1 MREAEA
7 NTYSIV
13 GRCGR
18 SGELGAA
25 VASAVPA
32 VGAICLYLKPGIG
45 AVSTQS
51 WVNPYL
57 AGSILERLAA
67 GQETGEALTEVLAG
81 DPAAAVRQLGV
92 IGRQGPGASWTGAD
106 CTGWCGHLEGADFAA
121 QGNMLTGPA
130 VIKAMAKAFATDPT
144 LHLEERLMRA
154 LEAAQAVGGDKR
166 GRQSAALT
174 VFGDEDYARVD
185 LRVDEH
191 ADPVAEL
198 RRVLGVAIAQL
209 APFVAGMPRKG
220 AEAEPA
226 PDAVVEMLL
235 QSPPDRPCGGG
246 SREP

>member
-1 MREAEA
+1 MREIEA

-13 GRCGR
+13 GRCSN

-32 VGAICLYLKPGIG
+32 VGAICLYIRPGIG

-57 AGSILERLAA
+57 AGAILDRIEAGDEAEKALAD
-67 GQETGEALTEVLAG
+67 VLAG
-81 DPAAAVRQLGV
+81 DPASAVRQVGV
-92 IGRQGPGASWTGAD
+92 IGHGGPGASWTGAD
-106 CTGWCGHLEGADFAA
+106 CTAWCGHLEGTDFAA
-121 QGNMLTGPA
+121 QGNMLTGA
-130 VIKAMAKAFATDPT
+130 EVIEAMARAFTTAPA
-144 LHLEERLMRA
+144 LPLEERLMRA
-154 LEAAQAVGGDKR
+154 LEAAQEQGGDKR
-166 GRQSAALT
+166 GRQSAALM
-174 VFGDEDYARVD
+174 VYGNEDYARVD

-191 ADPVAEL
+191 SHPVTEL
-198 RRVLGVAIAQL
+198 RRVLKVATAQL

-220 AEAEPA
+220 IDATPA

-235 QSPPDRPCGGG
+235 RSPPDRPAGGG